1 MPKTKGCQDRATAHT
16 GDRRWKNR
24 DLADSSNCGGGLC
37 FRNIAQAIQPDNAT
51 LPEPPEIYGIAG
63 D

>member
-1 MPKTKGCQDRATAHT
+1 MPKTVGCQDRATAHT
-16 GDRRWKNR
+16 GVRWVNR
-24 DLADSSNCGGGLC
+24 DSAGSSNCGGGLC
-37 FRNIAQAIQPDNAT
+37 DGNIAQAVQPDNAT